1 MSPDGSAVVSR
12 PLDAPIELGLLPFTA
27 RIGTDGRL
35 RIGGCDVE
43 ELADEFGTPLFVY
56 DERHLR
62 ARCRDYARYFGGP
75 ANVAYASKAFLC
87 LAMARLVGD
96 ERINLDVATGGELH
110 VAVHAGFPAE
120 RMVLHGNNK
129 SFAELKRALE
139 VGVGRVVVD
148 SLDELVRLDGL
159 GQRGLGPVDVLIRV
173 NPGIDADTHAHLA
186 TASDDSKFGFPIRT
200 GAAMEAA
207 TWAEQSTAVNLV
219 GLHMHLGSQLA
230 GPGHTDQM
238 RQACEVVAAFAAE
251 VQAGTGAPM
260 REICLGGGLG
270 VRYVSDDEAP
280 GLNAFSAELTA
291 AFESAFSALE
301 FDPLPRLTVEPGR
314 SIAATAGVTLY
325 RVGTI
330 KEAVTR
336 TYVAVDGG
344 MSDNVRPTAYGA
356 RYEAFIP
363 ARANARRPLTVAVAG
378 KHCEQGDVLVE
389 SAQMPD
395 DLAVGD
401 VLCTPVT
408 GAYGM
413 AMASNY
419 NKVPRP
425 AVVFAMNGKARL
437 VVRRETL
444 DDLVRHDEV

>member
-1 MSPDGSAVVSR
+1 MTANADATR
-12 PLDAPIELGLLPFTA
+12 PLDAPIDLGLLPFTA
-27 RIGTDGRL
+27 RVDGNGRL

-43 ELADEFGTPLFVY
+43 QLADEFGTPLFVY

-62 ARCRDYARYFGGP
+62 ARCRDYARHFGGA

-87 LAMARLVGD
+87 MAMVHLVHEEGM
-96 ERINLDVATGGELH
+96 NLDVASGGELH
-110 VAVHAGFPAE
+110 VALHAGFPSE
-120 RMVLHGNNK
+120 RIVLHGNNK
-129 SFAELKRALE
+129 SFPELKRALE
-139 VGVGRVVVD
+139 AGVGRIVVD

-173 NPGIDADTHAHLA
+173 NPGIDAATHAHLA
-186 TASDDSKFGFPIRT
+186 TASDESKFGFPIST
-200 GAAMEAA
+200 GAALEAA
-207 TWAEQSTAVNLV
+207 RWAEQSSAVNLV
-219 GLHMHLGSQLA
+219 GLHLHLGSQLA
-230 GPGHTDQM
+230 GAGQSLQM
-238 RQACEVVAAFAAE
+238 REACERLAVFAAE
-251 VQAGTGAPM
+251 VQTSTGARLHEM
-260 REICLGGGLG
+260 CLGGGLG
-270 VRYVSDDEAP
+270 VSYVTGDAP
-280 GLNAFSAELTA
+280 LALNAFAASLRDEFRI
-291 AFESAFSALE
+291 AFEAAAI
-301 FDPLPRLTVEPGR
+301 DPLPRLTVEPGR

-356 RYEAFIP
+356 RYEAFVP

-389 SAQMPD
+389 SAQLPD
-395 DLAVGD
+395 DLAIGD

-425 AVVFAMNGKARL
+425 AVVFVMNGSARL

-444 DDLVRHDEV
+444 DDLVRHDQV